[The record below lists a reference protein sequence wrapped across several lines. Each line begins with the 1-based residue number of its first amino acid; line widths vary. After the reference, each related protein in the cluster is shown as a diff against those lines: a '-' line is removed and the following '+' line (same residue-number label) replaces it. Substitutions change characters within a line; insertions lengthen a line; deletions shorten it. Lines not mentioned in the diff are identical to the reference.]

1 MSALLGLRR
10 NPLLWLGGVLVLVA
24 IGLSSMFR
32 VPETKQ
38 ALVLRFRQPLTVV
51 NRYDPRETYGQT
63 GAGLTFKV
71 PFLDH
76 VVWIDKRVLDLE
88 LPRQG
93 VLSTDQYR
101 LEVDA
106 FARYRI
112 VDPVRMY
119 MAAGNEARVGEAL
132 KPILGAALRDELG
145 KRRFSVMLSPER
157 DVVMTNIRKAL
168 ARSAGQYGAQIVDV
182 RIKRADLPEGSPL
195 DSAFERMRNTRQQQ
209 ALSILAEGQRQAQIV
224 TGNAEAAAAQIYSAS
239 FGKDPAFYDFYRAMQ
254 SYQTTFGTNDNRPRG
269 SATILLSPDN
279 DYLRQFMGRK
289 QGQ

>member
-1 MSALLGLRR
+1 MSGFHWVRR
-10 NPLLWLGGVLVLVA
+10 NPLLWLGVVLVLVA
-24 IGLSSMFR
+24 LALSCFFR

-38 ALVLRFRQPLTVV
+38 ALVLRFRQPRMIV
-51 NRYDPRETYGQT
+51 NAYDPREAYGQT
-63 GAGLTFKV
+63 GAGLSFKV
-71 PFLDH
+71 PFLDQI
-76 VVWIDKRVLDLE
+76 VWIDKRVLNLE

-112 VDPVRMY
+112 VNPVRMY
-119 MAAGNEARVGEAL
+119 VTAQNETRVGEAL

-145 KRRFSVMLSPER
+145 KRRLAVMLSPER
-157 DVVMTNIRKAL
+157 DVVMTNIKRAL
-168 ARSAGQYGAQIVDV
+168 ARSAAQYGAEIVDV

-195 DSAFERMRNTRQQQ
+195 ESAFERMRNTRQQQ
-209 ALSILAEGQRQAQIV
+209 ALSILAEGRRQAQIV
-224 TGNAEAAAAQIYSAS
+224 TGNADAAAAQIYSAS

-254 SYQTTFGTNDNRPRG
+254 SYQVTFGTNDNQPRG

-279 DYLRQFMGRK
+279 DYLRQFMGRR

>member
-1 MSALLGLRR
+1 MSALDWVRR
-10 NPLLWLGGVLVLVA
+10 NPLLWLGAALVLIA
-24 IGLSSMFR
+24 LALSSLFV

-38 ALVLRFRQPLTVV
+38 ALVLRFRQPRTIV
-51 NRYDPRETYGQT
+51 NAYDPREAYGQT

-71 PFLDH
+71 PFLDQ
-76 VVWIDKRVLDLE
+76 VVWVDKRVLNLD

-112 VDPVRMY
+112 VNPVRMY
-119 MAAGNEARVGEAL
+119 VAAGNETRVGEAL

-145 KRRFSVMLSPER
+145 KRQFAVMLTPER
-157 DVVMTNIRKAL
+157 DVVMTNIKKSL
-168 ARSAGQYGAQIVDV
+168 ARSAAQYGAQIVDV

-195 DSAFERMRNTRQQQ
+195 DSAFERMRNTRQQM
-209 ALSILAEGQRQAQIV
+209 ALSIIAEGRRRAQV
-224 TGNAEAAAAQIYSAS
+224 VKGNADAAAAQIYSAS

-254 SYQTTFGTNDNRPRG
+254 SYQTTFGTEDTSPRG
-269 SATILLSPDN
+269 ASTILLSPDN

-289 QGQ
+289 PGQ

>member
-1 MSALLGLRR
+1 VSLLDAFRR
-10 NPLLWLGGVLVLVA
+10 NPLLWLGAVLIVA
-24 IGLSSMFR
+24 AIALSCVFV

-38 ALVLRFRQPLTVV
+38 VLILRFRQPRLIV
-51 NRYDPRETYGQT
+51 NAYDPREGYGNS
-63 GAGLTFKV
+63 GAGLGFKI
-71 PFLDH
+71 PFLDQL
-76 VVWIDKRVLDLE
+76 VWIDKRVLNLD

-101 LEVDA
+101 LEVNA

-112 VDPVRMY
+112 VNPVRMY
-119 MAAGNEARVGEAL
+119 AVAGNEVRVGDAL

-145 KRRFSVMLSPER
+145 KRRFAVMLTPER
-157 DVVMTNIRKAL
+157 DVVMTNIKNAL
-168 ARSAGQYGAQIVDV
+168 ARSAAQYGAQIVDV

-209 ALSILAEGQRQAQIV
+209 ALSILAEGRKQAQIV
-224 TGNAEAAAAQIYSAS
+224 TGEADARAAEIYSAS

-254 SYQTTFGTNDNRPRG
+254 SYRVTFGTDDPSPRG

-289 QGQ
+289 Q

>member
-1 MSALLGLRR
+1 VSALDWVRR
-10 NPLLWLGGVLVLVA
+10 NPLLWLGAALVLIA
-24 IGLSSMFR
+24 LALSSLFV

-38 ALVLRFRQPLTVV
+38 ALVLRFRQPRTIV
-51 NRYDPRETYGQT
+51 NAYDPREAYGQT

-71 PFLDH
+71 PFLDQ
-76 VVWIDKRVLDLE
+76 VVWVDKRVLNLD

-112 VDPVRMY
+112 VNPVRMY
-119 MAAGNEARVGEAL
+119 VAAGNETRVGEAL

-145 KRRFSVMLSPER
+145 KRQFAVMLTPER
-157 DVVMTNIRKAL
+157 DVVMTNIKKSL
-168 ARSAGQYGAQIVDV
+168 ARSAAQYGAQIVDV

-195 DSAFERMRNTRQQQ
+195 DSAFERMRNTRQQM
-209 ALSILAEGQRQAQIV
+209 ALSIIAEGRRRAQV
-224 TGNAEAAAAQIYSAS
+224 VKGNADAAAAQIYSAS

-254 SYQTTFGTNDNRPRG
+254 SYQTTFGTEDTSPRG
-269 SATILLSPDN
+269 ASTILLSPDN

-289 QGQ
+289 PGQ

>member
-1 MSALLGLRR
+1 MSLFDAFRRNLLLGV
-10 NPLLWLGGVLVLVA
+10 GAVLILAA
-24 IGLSSMFR
+24 IALSSMFV

-38 ALVLRFRQPLTVV
+38 VLILRFRQPRMIV
-51 NRYDPRETYGQT
+51 NAYDPREGYGNS
-63 GAGLTFKV
+63 GAGLGFKI
-71 PFLDH
+71 PFLDQL
-76 VVWIDKRVLDLE
+76 VWVDKRVLNLD

-101 LEVDA
+101 LEVNA

-112 VDPVRMY
+112 VNPVRMY
-119 MAAGNEARVGEAL
+119 AVAGNETRVGDAL

-145 KRRFSVMLSPER
+145 KRRFAVMLTPER
-157 DVVMTNIRKAL
+157 DVVMTNIKNAL
-168 ARSAGQYGAQIVDV
+168 ARSAAQYGAQIVDV

-195 DSAFERMRNTRQQQ
+195 ESAFERMRNTRQQQ
-209 ALSILAEGQRQAQIV
+209 ALSILAEGRKQAQIV
-224 TGNAEAAAAQIYSAS
+224 TGGADARAAEIYSAS

-254 SYQTTFGTNDNRPRG
+254 SYRVTFGTDDTGPRG

-289 QGQ
+289 Q

>member
-1 MSALLGLRR
+1 LGS
-10 NPLLWLGGVLVLVA
+10 V
-24 IGLSSMFR
+24 FR

-38 ALVLRFRQPLTVV
+38 ALVLRFRQPRVIV
-51 NRYDPRETYGQT
+51 NAYDPHEAYGQT
-63 GAGLTFKV
+63 GAGISFKV
-71 PFLDH
+71 PFLDQI
-76 VVWIDKRVLDLE
+76 VWVDKRVLNLD

-112 VDPVRMY
+112 VNPVRMY
-119 MAAGNEARVGEAL
+119 AAAGNEAKVGEAL

-145 KRRFSVMLSPER
+145 KRRFAVMLSPER
-157 DVVMTNIRKAL
+157 DVVMSNIKKAL
-168 ARSAGQYGAQIVDV
+168 ARSAAQYGAQIVDV

-195 DSAFERMRNTRQQQ
+195 DSAFERMRNTRQQM
-209 ALSILAEGQRQAQIV
+209 ALSIIADGNRQAQIIR
-224 TGNAEAAAAQIYSAS
+224 GNADAAAAQIYSAS

-254 SYQTTFGTNDNRPRG
+254 SYQATFGTNDNAPRG
-269 SATILLSPDN
+269 ATTILLSPDN